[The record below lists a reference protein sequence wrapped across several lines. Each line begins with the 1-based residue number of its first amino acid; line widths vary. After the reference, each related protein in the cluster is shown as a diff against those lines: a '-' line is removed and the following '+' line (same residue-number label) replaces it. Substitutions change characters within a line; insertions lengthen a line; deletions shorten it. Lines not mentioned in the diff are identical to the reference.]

1 MTMND
6 LTTVAQE
13 FLTECREDYVGLWVL
28 VRRIRRAGATDDSN
42 MLETSLT
49 LLEPLLSE
57 RKIIA
62 GEFVRDDRSHSGP
75 LEGYEFR
82 QWQMPPQEVIARI
95 KDEWTKLARD
105 PNLGEIVWF
114 TLALA
119 EK

>member
-6 LTTVAQE
+6 LTTVVQE
-13 FLTECREDYVGLWVL
+13 FLAECREDYVGLWVL
-28 VRRIRRAGATDDSN
+28 VRRIRRAGATDASN

-62 GEFVRDDRSHSGP
+62 GEFVRDDKSHSSP

-82 QWQMPPQEVIARI
+82 QWGMPPPEVIARI
-95 KDEWTKLARD
+95 KDEWTKLGRD

-114 TLALA
+114 TLR
-119 EK
+119 